1 MTQYYKIFIS
11 DNNISDRVYR
21 LFKVITITKEHKYL
35 VIVIKRTRII
45 NTKYKV
51 RLQLT
56 KLNITPQLIHQIDT
70 KCISQKTIYSTT
82 TTLRNKLLK
91 VVSKDLL

>member
-1 MTQYYKIFIS
+1 MSQYYKIFIS

-35 VIVIKRTRII
+35 VIIIKRTRSV
-45 NTKYKV
+45 NTKLKV
-51 RLQLT
+51 SLAL
-56 KLNITPQLIHQIDT
+56 KLLGINYILIHQIDT
-70 KCISQKTIYSTT
+70 IHKHQITIYSTT
-82 TTLRNKLLK
+82 TNLRNKLLK

>member
-1 MTQYYKIFIS
+1 MSQFYKIFIS

>member
-1 MTQYYKIFIS
+1 MSQFYKIFIS

-82 TTLRNKLLK
+82 TNLRNKLLK